1 MQTLDRAFFRKDV
14 ELAAARVADVKQLSR
29 VRNALH
35 RSRDIFVQRQVTPV
49 RADPTDAS
57 QTRKCILLQ
66 PKIKHDGVLLSG
78 STNMGSGPL
87 LLACSCWSDRS
98 TWGKAVTNL
107 HNEAHFNLRDRYLPF
122 KHLIG
127 QVTIDKNAA
136 IKTVINKTDTLHSTN
151 EYRVLDYEIIA
162 GEPNL
167 DVEVREACSVFR
179 FDFSK
184 VFWNSKLSTEHQR
197 LVDKLKPGEVVCDV
211 MAGVG
216 PFTVPA
222 GKKGVFVWANDL
234 NPDCFHSLS
243 DAVTINKVKPFV
255 RTFNQDGHAF
265 IRFAAQQLLAQDY
278 GARVPQKI
286 SRTTS
291 KERQTPLSQQHS
303 EITAPKIIS
312 HYIMNL
318 PATAVDFLPDFIGL
332 YRRHE
337 AWFQPHGIYHLPLIH
352 CYCFGPKLNSEQEDL
367 RAARPLVWE
376 AVSSKLGFPIDPENA
391 ATELHSV
398 RDVAPNKRMFCATFR
413 LPAEVAFS
421 KT

>member
-1 MQTLDRAFFRKDV
+1 MLRPPVNRAMQTLDRAFFRKDV

-66 PKIKHDGVLLSG
+66 PKIKHDGEILQAILPESLIDDLPTGFNPAGHV
-78 STNMGSGPL
+78 
-87 LLACSCWSDRS
+87 
-98 TWGKAVTNL
+98 
-107 HNEAHFNLRDRYLPF
+107 AHFNLRDRYLPF